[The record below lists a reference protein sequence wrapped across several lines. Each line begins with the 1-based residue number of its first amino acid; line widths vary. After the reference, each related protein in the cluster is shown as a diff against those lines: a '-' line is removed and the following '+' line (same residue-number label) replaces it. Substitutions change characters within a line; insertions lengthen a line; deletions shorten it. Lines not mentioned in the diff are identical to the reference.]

1 MAVLIYIPTNN
12 VGEFPFLHTLSAFII
27 CRWPL
32 FLMVILT
39 GMKWYLI
46 VALICIPLI
55 TNNVEIFSSY
65 WPSVCLLWRKAYLNS
80 LFDIFFHINLYELFV
95 CIFWK
100 LIPVSCIIWKH
111 FFSSLSVVFLFCLW
125 FPLFFQKHLSSVR
138 CHLIPLL

>member
-1 MAVLIYIPTNN
+1 MLFSILAVLIYIPTNN
-12 VGEFPFLHTLSAFII
+12 VAEFPFLRTLSAFII

-46 VALICIPLI
+46 VAMICIPLI
-55 TNNVEIFSSY
+55 TSNVELFSCAY
-65 WPSVCLLWRKAYLNS
+65 WPSVCLPWRKAYSNS
-80 LFDIFFHINLYELFV
+80 FFFHINLYELFV

-111 FFSSLSVVFLFCLW
+111 SLPVYRLSFCFACGFLCFF
-125 FPLFFQKHLSSVR
+125 KG
-138 CHLIPLL
+138 I